1 MHTRGAFS
9 SPFRSGGRLVILL
22 LLAAAPP
29 ALGQQQAPSGAST
42 VLPAITVTAP
52 AALEAQPTDAASE
65 RRISGE
71 TLNERPV
78 QRPGEMLE
86 AVPGLIVTQ
95 HSGEGKANQYFLRGF
110 NLDHGTD
117 LALWL
122 DGMPINMRTHAHGQG
137 YADINFLIPELVES
151 MLVRKG
157 PYWAQE
163 GDFSSVGALRLAY
176 ANRLEKNV
184 VLGTA
189 GSYGYW
195 RGLAAGTIE
204 AGNGTLTGAGEIVRY
219 DGVWDIPDA
228 TRKYNFF
235 VRYNE
240 GNVYN
245 GLAVTALAYTNSWHS
260 TDQIPQRAV
269 YGATP
274 DFANIGRFGYI
285 NPTDDGDTQRYS
297 LSMRWSRS
305 DEKSADKIEAY
316 GIYSTLNLYN
326 DFTFFLND
334 PVNGDQF
341 QQSDKRKILG
351 INATHTQFH
360 SLFGRDTATTLGLQA
375 RYDDI

>member
-1 MHTRGAFS
+1 MHNYQEMHTRHFLC
-9 SPFRSGGRLVILL
+9 LVLL
-22 LLAAAPP
+22 VLAAGEARVQAPDP
-29 ALGQQQAPSGAST
+29 APAPQPRPSGAST
-42 VLPAITVTAP
+42 VLPGITVVAP
-52 AALEAQPTDAASE
+52 QVLEAQPTDAASE

-117 LALWL
+117 LAIWL

-137 YADINFLIPELVES
+137 YADVNFLIPELVQS

-176 ANRLEKNV
+176 ADRLDKNV

-195 RGLAAGTIE
+195 RGLAAGTIQ
-204 AGNGTLTGAGEIVRY
+204 AGEGTLTGAAEIVRY

-228 TRKYNFF
+228 TRK
-235 VRYNE
+235 
-240 GNVYN
+240 
-245 GLAVTALAYTNSWHS
+245 
-260 TDQIPQRAV
+260 
-269 YGATP
+269 
-274 DFANIGRFGYI
+274 
-285 NPTDDGDTQRYS
+285 
-297 LSMRWSRS
+297 
-305 DEKSADKIEAY
+305 
-316 GIYSTLNLYN
+316 
-326 DFTFFLND
+326 
-334 PVNGDQF
+334 
-341 QQSDKRKILG
+341 
-351 INATHTQFH
+351 
-360 SLFGRDTATTLGLQA
+360 
-375 RYDDI
+375 